1 MNICEKHGPSLCTK
15 NLWRRAGAR
24 IWRRIGGAF
33 SLYCPRDPSQFPGVT
48 GTGWDVP
55 GIGSRPGDRRAR
67 RIVRN
72 LIGTGWDARPTD
84 QVPGVTG
91 TGWDR
96 HPRPG
101 DRGP

>member
-1 MNICEKHGPSLCTK
+1 MLPLVEARG
-15 NLWRRAGAR
+15 RRSRLAVFGDFSGRLASIAR
-24 IWRRIGGAF
+24 GTLAN
-33 SLYCPRDPSQFPGVT
+33 FPGVT

-84 QVPGVTG
+84 RGPGVTG